1 MKANIAK
8 TLLQKFFEAET
19 SLEEEKMLRE
29 YFSLDEVD
37 PELLPY
43 REFFVD
49 TENHFESKGEK
60 EIEEKVM
67 DYILENESKNRGRY
81 RQLWLT
87 VSGIA
92 ASLVI
97 AVSAMLYYQNQ
108 QPYQDTFTNPD
119 EAYAYAEQTL
129 AFVSQ
134 KYNQGLASL
143 EPLKKVNQSVRPLEN
158 GFQTLNKGFNQ
169 LPENFL
175 KGDDSLQ

>member
-1 MKANIAK
+1 MKTNIAK

-19 SLEEEKMLRE
+19 SLEEENMLRE
-29 YFSLDEVD
+29 YFSKDEVD

-43 REFFVD
+43 REFFTNTD
-49 TENHFESKGEK
+49 SQFETEK
-60 EIEEKVM
+60 EERIEERVM

-97 AVSAMLYYQNQ
+97 AVSAMLYYQGEQ
-108 QPYQDTFTNPD
+108 TYQDTFTNPD
-119 EAYAYAEQTL
+119 EAYAYAEQTM

-134 KYNQGLASL
+134 KYNQGMASL
-143 EPLKKVNQSVRPLEN
+143 EPLKKVNQSVQPLESSL
-158 GFQTLNKGFNQ
+158 QTLNKGFSK
-169 LPENFL
+169 LPHNIL
-175 KGDDSLQ
+175 KGDNPQD

>member
-29 YFSLDEVD
+29 YFNQGEVD

-43 REFFVD
+43 REFFAD
-49 TENHFESKGEK
+49 TESQFITEGEDQ
-60 EIEEKVM
+60 IEEKVM
-67 DYILENESKNRGRY
+67 DHILENESKNRGRY

-97 AVSAMLYYQNQ
+97 AVSSMLYYQSQ
-108 QPYQDTFTNPD
+108 QGYQDTFTNPD

-143 EPLKKVNQSVRPLEN
+143 EPLKKVNQSVQPLEN
-158 GFQTLNKGFNQ
+158 GLQTLNKGFNQ
-169 LPENFL
+169 IPSNLI
-175 KGDDSLQ
+175 KGNDPQE

>member
-1 MKANIAK
+1 MKTNIAK
-8 TLLQKFFEAET
+8 ELLQKFFEAET
-19 SLEEEKMLRE
+19 SLEEENMLRE
-29 YFSLDEVD
+29 YFSKGEVD

-43 REFFVD
+43 REFFAD
-49 TENHFESKGEK
+49 TEEEGVIDGEAH
-60 EIEEKVM
+60 IEERVM

-81 RQLWLT
+81 RQMWLT

-97 AVSAMLYYQNQ
+97 AVSAMLYYQSQ
-108 QPYQDTFTNPD
+108 QGYQDTFTNPD

-143 EPLKKVNQSVRPLEN
+143 EPLKKVNQSVQPLEN
-158 GFQTLNKGFNQ
+158 GFRTLNKGFNQ
-169 LPENFL
+169 VPANLLRGTDPQE
-175 KGDDSLQ
+175 